1 MARNHSGVSWQSFSD
16 GISWLLSGIDIGRAT
31 LGYLAPCIA
40 SSCRSSVVVGC
51 AWDSIVAI
59 VDHVQKIQA
68 QRQ

>member
-16 GISWLLSGIDIGRAT
+16 GIRWLLSGFDIGGAT

-40 SSCRSSVVVGC
+40 CSCGSSVVVGC
-51 AWDSIVAI
+51 AWDSILAI

-68 QRQ
+68 QR